1 MPADSTIVKTTT
13 ENVTKSVSDSH
24 GVLDIVV
31 EWWWVLILLAI
42 IAYIGYAKK
51 KWVIK
56 FYRKVYIKF
65 LIKMDR
71 IIRIYARW
79 DNLIILKLYDQLII
93 ECDEVA
99 KSSEI
104 SGEDRI
110 RINDYH
116 EKAVNAKKHQEIVNL
131 LNDIENKINDS
142 LLFDASVQIE
152 KSRELLKGYSG
163 KERKSLVDRIGAL
176 ETRIKNIK
184 LEQYEKKVREATEK
198 KDYEFLIHAFS
209 TNNIV
214 AEGLSKKDISP
225 VIVFVKNT
233 WKRLITTYV
242 SDGKIDDAIVLVNSS
257 LQLDVLKDDEF
268 VGEQKDYVVKEIK
281 KLISD
286 KINGYFP
293 TEAKSIRD
301 RYADFLPNPVL
312 RELNRNIEI
321 CENSKPAKIKDYLS
335 KAIEAAKKGLFM
347 DAWSEYE
354 KAKSLEGAEITE
366 TRIEIESLE
375 KENQIRINKQKYNG
389 LVERIEKEIKA
400 GNDLLSLKYIKEA
413 ESIDVDDKS
422 KLKELSAE
430 ISKLQKANEEE
441 KKFYR
446 KESIVLA
453 KCDGKDFFNVPKKE
467 DHGED
472 SDPYVNVDSGRRWGV
487 ISVFDGMG
495 GAGARKYKHA
505 NTGEEHTS
513 AWWASRYV
521 KEAIEELM
529 CSRPKGENP
538 ISYLEKN
545 LKSTIVSKLN
555 DVVKNFPAANA
566 PLLSKMMRKLPTTMA
581 LCAYFIDEKE
591 VTITCY
597 WSGDSRIYM
606 FDKNKM
612 YFLTKDDADALDGDP
627 FSPANMDLAM
637 NNTICQDRDF
647 RINKS
652 TIKVSYNSS
661 NPIVLIAAT
670 DGCFGYF
677 RNPIEFEHT
686 IRRSLL
692 TSTVL
697 DEWLPSIRQAII
709 DNIQQDDFSMALVEI
724 GDSNFV
730 TFKGSLTSCLNNVL
744 FDEYYN
750 WRNTNKKS
758 QETILANI
766 VEIDNKIIS
775 CKEDIDGTKKTII
788 KIEEDIRKSA
798 FLSEYEAYDSFKKNL
813 LDRKEAVNQE
823 LLQLNL
829 RMEGLSTERK
839 SLKESLDSIQLQAD
853 VQNNEWYSKY
863 KDMFEIV
870 NSVETV
876 E

>member
-79 DNLIILKLYDQLII
+79 DNLIILKLYDQLIT

-131 LNDIENKINDS
+131 LNDIENKINDF

-242 SDGKIDDAIVLVNSS
+242 SDGKIDDAIVLVNSC

-321 CENSKPAKIKDYLS
+321 CEVS
-335 KAIEAAKKGLFM
+335 
-347 DAWSEYE
+347 
-354 KAKSLEGAEITE
+354 
-366 TRIEIESLE
+366 
-375 KENQIRINKQKYNG
+375 Q
-389 LVERIEKEIKA
+389 
-400 GNDLLSLKYIKEA
+400 
-413 ESIDVDDKS
+413 
-422 KLKELSAE
+422 
-430 ISKLQKANEEE
+430 
-441 KKFYR
+441 
-446 KESIVLA
+446 
-453 KCDGKDFFNVPKKE
+453 
-467 DHGED
+467 
-472 SDPYVNVDSGRRWGV
+472 
-487 ISVFDGMG
+487 VFP
-495 GAGARKYKHA
+495 
-505 NTGEEHTS
+505 HT
-513 AWWASRYV
+513 
-521 KEAIEELM
+521 
-529 CSRPKGENP
+529 P
-538 ISYLEKN
+538 
-545 LKSTIVSKLN
+545 
-555 DVVKNFPAANA
+555 
-566 PLLSKMMRKLPTTMA
+566 
-581 LCAYFIDEKE
+581 
-591 VTITCY
+591 
-597 WSGDSRIYM
+597 
-606 FDKNKM
+606 
-612 YFLTKDDADALDGDP
+612 
-627 FSPANMDLAM
+627 
-637 NNTICQDRDF
+637 
-647 RINKS
+647 
-652 TIKVSYNSS
+652 
-661 NPIVLIAAT
+661 
-670 DGCFGYF
+670 
-677 RNPIEFEHT
+677 
-686 IRRSLL
+686 
-692 TSTVL
+692 
-697 DEWLPSIRQAII
+697 
-709 DNIQQDDFSMALVEI
+709 
-724 GDSNFV
+724 
-730 TFKGSLTSCLNNVL
+730 
-744 FDEYYN
+744 
-750 WRNTNKKS
+750 
-758 QETILANI
+758 
-766 VEIDNKIIS
+766 
-775 CKEDIDGTKKTII
+775 
-788 KIEEDIRKSA
+788 
-798 FLSEYEAYDSFKKNL
+798 
-813 LDRKEAVNQE
+813 
-823 LLQLNL
+823 
-829 RMEGLSTERK
+829 
-839 SLKESLDSIQLQAD
+839 
-853 VQNNEWYSKY
+853 
-863 KDMFEIV
+863 
-870 NSVETV
+870 
-876 E
+876 